1 MKIISV
7 HGDIDKVENLLQ
19 GQITSDIRLLA
30 NENFQ
35 LSSICNQKGEVMA
48 GFVIHKSK
56 NYKIIIDDALVDTFI
71 DELNPFAKFF
81 GVTFFVA
88 NSFVHGHITPDK
100 KDKAFFSNDIFSLSL
115 SLEKE
120 ICVNNSALL
129 KNDWIVANR
138 LALNFDLSIDDVG
151 KYRPLEI
158 NYDKSRVAFDK
169 GCFRGQEII
178 ARMKYLGVDRRK
190 FVTIVSPKAI
200 KENKNFKVIGETLR
214 HKDFYIFCSS
224 IKRDFLDEFSSNN
237 PNAVII

>member
-81 GVTFFVA
+81 GVTFSVS

-120 ICVNNSALL
+120 ICVNNHALL

-190 FVTIVSPKAI
+190 FVTIVNTNLIEES
-200 KENKNFKVIGETLR
+200 KNLKIIGETL
-214 HKDFYIFCSS
+214 KYKNFYIFNSS
-224 IKRDFLDEFSSNN
+224 INRDFFDELASNH
-237 PNAVII
+237 PEAKII

>member
-19 GQITSDIRLLA
+19 GQITSDIKLLA

-71 DELNPFAKFF
+71 YELNPFAKFF
-81 GVTFFVA
+81 GVTFSVA

-120 ICVNNSALL
+120 ICVNNRALL

-214 HKDFYIFCSS
+214 HKDFYIFFSS

-237 PNAVII
+237 PSTVII